1 VEGTIFVA
9 VGVLSLFVASA
20 VFGDVAAVMFECNF
34 SWQAQYSVKLE
45 CRFSW
50 RVQYLGKLWEIARAR
65 NVVCCTQNASPKWDK

>member
-1 VEGTIFVA
+1 MEGAIFVA
-9 VGVLSLFVASA
+9 VGVLSLFVASV

-50 RVQYLGKLWEIARAR
+50 RV
-65 NVVCCTQNASPKWDK
+65 